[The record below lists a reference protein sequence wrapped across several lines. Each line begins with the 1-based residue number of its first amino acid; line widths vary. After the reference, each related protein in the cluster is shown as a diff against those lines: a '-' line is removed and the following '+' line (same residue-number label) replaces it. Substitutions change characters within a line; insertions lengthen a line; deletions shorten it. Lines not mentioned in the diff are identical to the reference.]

1 MKLYCIFAK
10 IKKRKKVMIG
20 VNKVILIGNLGKDPE
35 IISFDQVKKAS
46 FSLAT
51 TETHKTK
58 DGVKIEETEWHNVI
72 CWRGLAEVAEKFL
85 KKGTHL
91 YVEGKIKSRIRED
104 KEGNKKRV
112 VEIVAENFKIL
123 NRSHSHQNSNIDD
136 NNTDLLYDTLIEEN
150 YPLSEN
156 DMNLSKILAEDT
168 ELSKLGDL
176 PF

>member
-1 MKLYCIFAK
+1 
-10 IKKRKKVMIG
+10 MIG

-35 IISFDQVKKAS
+35 IISFDEVKKAS

-58 DGVKIEETEWHNVI
+58 DGQKIEETEWHNVI

-91 YVEGKIKSRIRED
+91 YVEGKIKSRVRED
-104 KEGNKKRV
+104 KEGNRKRV

-123 NRSHSHQNSNIDD
+123 NRSHSHQSSNTDD

>member
-1 MKLYCIFAK
+1 
-10 IKKRKKVMIG
+10 MIG

-35 IISFDQVKKAS
+35 IISFDDVKKAS

-58 DGVKIEETEWHNVI
+58 DGTKIEETEWHNVI

-91 YVEGKIKSRIRED
+91 YVEGKIKSRVRED

-123 NRSHSHQNSNIDD
+123 NKAHYYQATNTED
-136 NNTDLLYDTLIEEN
+136 NNTDLIYDTIIDEQ
-150 YPLSEN
+150 YPISDS
-156 DMNLSKILAEDT
+156 DMNLSKLLAEDT
-168 ELSKLGDL
+168 ELNKLGDL

>member
-1 MKLYCIFAK
+1 
-10 IKKRKKVMIG
+10 MIG

-156 DMNLSKILAEDT
+156 HMNLSKILAEDT

>member
-1 MKLYCIFAK
+1 
-10 IKKRKKVMIG
+10 MIG

-35 IISFDQVKKAS
+35 IISFDDVKKAS

-58 DGVKIEETEWHNVI
+58 DGQKIEETEWHNVI

-85 KKGTHL
+85 RKGTHL

-123 NRSHSHQNSNIDD
+123 NRWHSFHSANGEDA
-136 NNTDLLYDTLIEEN
+136 NTDMIYDSLIEDS
-150 YPLSEN
+150 YSLSDEGN
-156 DMNLSKILAEDT
+156 NISKILAEDT

>member
-1 MKLYCIFAK
+1 MYLCKN
-10 IKKRKKVMIG
+10 KKRKKVMIG

>member
-1 MKLYCIFAK
+1 
-10 IKKRKKVMIG
+10 MIG

-156 DMNLSKILAEDT
+156 DMNLSKILAEAT

>member
-1 MKLYCIFAK
+1 
-10 IKKRKKVMIG
+10 MIG

-72 CWRGLAEVAEKFL
+72 CWSGLAEVAEKFL

-112 VEIVAENFKIL
+112 VEIVAETFKIL

>member
-1 MKLYCIFAK
+1 
-10 IKKRKKVMIG
+10 MIG

>member
-1 MKLYCIFAK
+1 
-10 IKKRKKVMIG
+10 MIG

-112 VEIVAENFKIL
+112 VEIVAETFKIL

>member
-1 MKLYCIFAK
+1 
-10 IKKRKKVMIG
+10 MIG

-35 IISFDQVKKAS
+35 IISFDDVKKAS

-51 TETHKTK
+51 TETHKTRE
-58 DGVKIEETEWHNVI
+58 GVKIEETEWHNVI

-85 KKGTHL
+85 RKGTHL

-123 NRSHSHQNSNIDD
+123 NRSHSHQSSNTDD

>member
-1 MKLYCIFAK
+1 LKLYCIFAQ
-10 IKKRKKVMIG
+10 IKKGKDMIG

-35 IISFDQVKKAS
+35 IISFDDVKKAS

-58 DGVKIEETEWHNVI
+58 DGTKIEETEWHNVI

-91 YVEGKIKSRIRED
+91 YVEGKIKSRVRED

-123 NRSHSHQNSNIDD
+123 NKTHYYQATATED
-136 NNTDLLYDTLIEEN
+136 NNTDMIYDTIIDEQ
-150 YPLSEN
+150 YPISDS
-156 DMNLSKILAEDT
+156 DMNLSKLLAEDT

>member
-1 MKLYCIFAK
+1 LKLYCIFAQ
-10 IKKRKKVMIG
+10 IKKGKDMIG

-35 IISFDQVKKAS
+35 IISFDDVKKAS

-58 DGVKIEETEWHNVI
+58 DGTKIEETEWHNVI

-123 NRSHSHQNSNIDD
+123 NRAHSYQSSNTDD
-136 NNTDLLYDTLIEEN
+136 ANTDLIYDSLMEEN
-150 YPLSEN
+150 YPMSEQ
-156 DMNLSKILAEDT
+156 DSNLSKILAEDT
-168 ELSKLGDL
+168 ELTKLGDL

>member
-1 MKLYCIFAK
+1 
-10 IKKRKKVMIG
+10 MIG

-35 IISFDQVKKAS
+35 NISFDQVKKAS

-168 ELSKLGDL
+168 DLSKLGDL

>member
-1 MKLYCIFAK
+1 
-10 IKKRKKVMIG
+10 MIG

-35 IISFDQVKKAS
+35 IISFDEVKKAS

-51 TETHKTK
+51 TETHKTRE
-58 DGVKIEETEWHNVI
+58 GVKIEETEWHNVI

-85 KKGTHL
+85 RKGTHL
-91 YVEGKIKSRIRED
+91 YVEGKIKSRVRED
-104 KEGNKKRV
+104 KEGNRKRV

-123 NRSHSHQNSNIDD
+123 NRSHSHQSSNTDD

>member
-1 MKLYCIFAK
+1 
-10 IKKRKKVMIG
+10 MIG

-35 IISFDQVKKAS
+35 IISFDDVKKAS

-58 DGVKIEETEWHNVI
+58 DGQKIEETEWHNVI

-91 YVEGKIKSRIRED
+91 YVEGKIKSRVRED
-104 KEGNKKRV
+104 KEGNRKRV

-123 NRSHSHQNSNIDD
+123 NRSHSHQSSNTDD

>member
-1 MKLYCIFAK
+1 MKKYFDVDNFVAK
-10 IKKRKKVMIG
+10 LQKNCHLSIIKEFQA
-20 VNKVILIGNLGKDPE
+20 DE
-35 IISFDQVKKAS
+35 II
-46 FSLAT
+46 T
-51 TETHKTK
+51 T
-58 DGVKIEETEWHNVI
+58 
-72 CWRGLAEVAEKFL
+72 FL
-85 KKGTHL
+85 L
-91 YVEGKIKSRIRED
+91 RRNQFCVLLEGEAQLVTYD
-104 KEGNKKRV
+104 KEGNRKRV

-123 NRSHSHQNSNIDD
+123 NRSHSHQNSNIED

>member
-1 MKLYCIFAK
+1 
-10 IKKRKKVMIG
+10 MIG

-35 IISFDQVKKAS
+35 IISFDDVKKAS

-51 TETHKTK
+51 TEVHKTK
-58 DGVKIEETEWHNVI
+58 DGAKIEETEWHNII

-91 YVEGKIKSRIRED
+91 YVEGRIKSRIRED

-123 NRSHSHQNSNIDD
+123 NRAHLYQSSSNEDNSTDAIYDSLLEEQFAANENELNI
-136 NNTDLLYDTLIEEN
+136 
-150 YPLSEN
+150 
-156 DMNLSKILAEDT
+156 SKLLAEDT

>member
-1 MKLYCIFAK
+1 
-10 IKKRKKVMIG
+10 MIG

-35 IISFDQVKKAS
+35 IISFDDVKKAS

-51 TETHKTK
+51 TETHKTR
-58 DGVKIEETEWHNVI
+58 DGQKIEETEWHNVI

-85 KKGTHL
+85 RKGTHL

-104 KEGNKKRV
+104 KEGNRKRV

-123 NRSHSHQNSNIDD
+123 NRSHSHQSSNTDD

>member
-1 MKLYCIFAK
+1 
-10 IKKRKKVMIG
+10 MIG

-35 IISFDQVKKAS
+35 IISFDDVKKAS

-58 DGVKIEETEWHNVI
+58 DGQKIEETEWHNVI

-91 YVEGKIKSRIRED
+91 YVEGKIKSRVRED
-104 KEGNKKRV
+104 KEGNRKRV

-123 NRSHSHQNSNIDD
+123 NRSHSHQSSNTDD

-168 ELSKLGDL
+168 DRKVL
-176 PF
+176 P

>member
-1 MKLYCIFAK
+1 MKLYCIFAQ
-10 IKKRKKVMIG
+10 IKKGKVMIG

-35 IISFDQVKKAS
+35 IISFDEVKKAS

-58 DGVKIEETEWHNVI
+58 DGVKIEETEWHNII

-123 NRSHSHQNSNIDD
+123 NKPHSYHA
-136 NNTDLLYDTLIEEN
+136 NTDLIYDNLIEDS
-150 YPLSEN
+150 YPMTEQDS
-156 DMNLSKILAEDT
+156 NLSKILAEDT

>member
-1 MKLYCIFAK
+1 
-10 IKKRKKVMIG
+10 MIG

-58 DGVKIEETEWHNVI
+58 DGVKIEETEWHNII

-123 NRSHSHQNSNIDD
+123 NRAHSYHNSNIED

-150 YPLSEN
+150 YPLSDN

>member
-1 MKLYCIFAK
+1 
-10 IKKRKKVMIG
+10 MIG

-35 IISFDQVKKAS
+35 IISFDEVKKAS

-58 DGVKIEETEWHNVI
+58 DGQKIEETEWHNVI

-91 YVEGKIKSRIRED
+91 YVEGKIKSRVRED
-104 KEGNKKRV
+104 KEGNRKRV

-123 NRSHSHQNSNIDD
+123 NRSHSHQSSNSDD

>member
-1 MKLYCIFAK
+1 MKLYCIFAQ
-10 IKKRKKVMIG
+10 IKKGKVMIG
-20 VNKVILIGNLGKDPE
+20 VNKVILIGNLGRDPE
-35 IISFDQVKKAS
+35 IISFDEVKKAS

-51 TETHKTK
+51 TETHKSK
-58 DGVKIEETEWHNVI
+58 DGVKIEETEWHNII

-123 NRSHSHQNSNIDD
+123 NKPHSYQASASDD
-136 NNTDLLYDTLIEEN
+136 ANTDLIYDNLIEDS
-150 YPLSEN
+150 YPMTEQDS
-156 DMNLSKILAEDT
+156 NLSKILAEDT

>member
-1 MKLYCIFAK
+1 MT
-10 IKKRKKVMIG
+10 G

-35 IISFDQVKKAS
+35 IISFDDVKKAS

-51 TETHKTK
+51 TETHKTR
-58 DGVKIEETEWHNVI
+58 DGQKIEETEWHNVI

-85 KKGTHL
+85 RKGTHL

-104 KEGNKKRV
+104 KEGNRKRV

-123 NRSHSHQNSNIDD
+123 NRSHSHQSSNTDD

>member
-1 MKLYCIFAK
+1 
-10 IKKRKKVMIG
+10 MIG

-35 IISFDQVKKAS
+35 IISFDEVKKAS

-58 DGVKIEETEWHNVI
+58 DGQKIEETEWHNVI

-91 YVEGKIKSRIRED
+91 YVEGKIKSRVRED
-104 KEGNKKRV
+104 KEGNRKRV

-123 NRSHSHQNSNIDD
+123 NRSHSHQNSNSDD

>member
-1 MKLYCIFAK
+1 
-10 IKKRKKVMIG
+10 MIG

-91 YVEGKIKSRIRED
+91 YVEGKIKSRI
-104 KEGNKKRV
+104 
-112 VEIVAENFKIL
+112 
-123 NRSHSHQNSNIDD
+123 
-136 NNTDLLYDTLIEEN
+136 
-150 YPLSEN
+150 
-156 DMNLSKILAEDT
+156 
-168 ELSKLGDL
+168 
-176 PF
+176 